1 MRGIMLVFAGVPLAA
16 GVALGYQEIDEALAE
31 RSEAAA
37 VQTQVDELVQL
48 TELRA
53 SLIDERNMASAVTTL
68 SIIGFDPELV
78 SLIAGVDVLSE
89 RDAAAARVDE
99 LIVDSEFA
107 DRMDHLA
114 EVRAISNAI
123 DIVDEEDLSEAG
135 RLYTDFE
142 IEIGA
147 AVDARLDELL
157 DDAGRISSTSELI
170 NSLRVFSASTS
181 FRAATSN
188 SSTAALAVYFDLPGL
203 DGRTALAE
211 LTGESFRADGDLA
224 LIRRIADDDS
234 NALAEMESFLDLP
247 STESF
252 SAVVRDLTNS
262 GGVEPLSFEDVSER
276 LDELLV
282 VFSDGNASVAASF
295 DVVTAA
301 GADVDD
307 AVDALKERA
316 QSGAMRVAISVI
328 IGALVAIGL
337 SFVLIRFIVRPLDRL
352 AEGAQRIRDG
362 DLDQRIPDDG
372 PVEIRGAA
380 LALNEATSS
389 LEHFRHQTDALAR
402 GEVSAVVD
410 GDDSQVGAL
419 GESIRAAVDTL
430 AESISARDELREQL
444 LHEASHDGLTQLANR
459 RASLDKLRAAVASP
473 WKRGNTAV
481 LFVDLDGFKSINDH
495 HGHRAGDVALR
506 IVASRLGSAVGP
518 DAHVGRLGGDEFI
531 VIIEEVPTPAVAV
544 GVGERIIEAVC
555 VPIDVDGTSL
565 ALSASVGVSLD
576 DGRGVTAQ
584 AMLHEADVAVYEA
597 KRAGSGIVR
606 VCDEAMRTEIER
618 SARLE
623 SELRRALHSDEFE
636 LWLQPV
642 VDVEGLVESSREA
655 LIRWRHPERGLVMPG
670 DFIEFAERSDLIIDI
685 DRWVL
690 LDAARV
696 LAADPD
702 GTPIAVNVSGRHLT
716 SESFV
721 HDVIA
726 PLRAHDVDPSRIVV
740 EVTESSVLDDL
751 GRAADHLDQLREL
764 GVLVA
769 IDDFG
774 TGYASLSYLRQLPV
788 DIIKI
793 DRSFTRDEES
803 QSLVS
808 MVVETA
814 RLLDLT
820 VTAEGVEDEQ
830 QVDTLRRLGVD
841 RLQGYHFGRPR
852 PPARPQVAAD
862 GHATGSVGA
871 ALPPEGAVAIDAPVA
886 GR

>member
-1 MRGIMLVFAGVPLAA
+1 MLVFAGVPLAA
-16 GVALGYQEIDEALAE
+16 GVAFGYQEIDGALAE
-31 RSEAAA
+31 RTEAA
-37 VQTQVDELVQL
+37 QIQEQVDELIQL

-53 SLIDERNMASAVTTL
+53 SLIDERNYASAVTAL
-68 SIIGFDPELV
+68 SLTGFDPGLV
-78 SLIAGVDVLSE
+78 NLVTGVDVENE
-89 RDAAAARVDE
+89 RDGSAARVDE
-99 LIVDSEFA
+99 LIVDSAFA
-107 DRMDHLA
+107 PEMDRLQ
-114 EVRAISNAI
+114 EIRAIADAF
-123 DIVDEEDLSEAG
+123 DILDESDLSEAG
-135 RLYTDFE
+135 RLYTEFE
-142 IEIGA
+142 LEIGA

-157 DDAGRISSTSELI
+157 DDAGRISSTGELI
-170 NSLRVFSASTS
+170 NALRIFTAATS

-188 SSTAALAVYFDLPGL
+188 ASTAALATYFGLPGL
-203 DGRTALAE
+203 EGRTAVAE
-211 LTGESFRADGDLA
+211 LTGEMYRASRDVS
-224 LIRRIADDDS
+224 LIRRIADADS
-234 NALAEMESFLDLP
+234 AALNQLETFLELP
-247 STESF
+247 SFERFGTV
-252 SAVVRDLTNS
+252 ATDITNA
-262 GGVEPLSFEDVSER
+262 GGVEPIALEDVTDR
-276 LDELLV
+276 IDELLA
-282 VFSDGNASVAASF
+282 VFSDGNAAVASSF

-301 GADVDD
+301 GSDVDG
-307 AVDALKERA
+307 AVDALRERA

-337 SFVLIRFIVRPLDRL
+337 SFVLIRVIVRPLDRL

-506 IVASRLGSAVGP
+506 IVASRLGSAVGA

-544 GVGERIIEAVC
+544 QVGERIIEAVC
-555 VPIDVDGTSL
+555 VPIDVAGTSL

-623 SELRRALHSDEFE
+623 SELRRALRSDEFE

-642 VDVEGLVESSREA
+642 VDVDGLVESSREA

-696 LAADPD
+696 LAADPG
-702 GTPIAVNVSGRHLT
+702 GTSIAVNVSGRHLT

-726 PLRAHDVDPSRIVV
+726 PLRAHDVDPSRIIV

-793 DRSFTRDEES
+793 DRSFTRDEGS

-830 QVDTLRRLGVD
+830 QVETLRRLGVD

-852 PPARPQVAAD
+852 PPAQAQVTADSRPA
-862 GHATGSVGA
+862 GSVDTLLA
-871 ALPPEGAVAIDAPVA
+871 PEGAVAIDAPVA
-886 GR
+886 RG